1 MPGGASDLVVTAA
14 DAVDDAGWR
23 ELVERAAPPIYATS
37 AWLAFLCDSV
47 GGRPARFLARRAGR
61 PVGGLAAMWVEGR
74 EGLGCVVNALPWY
87 GTPGAC
93 TLVDPHDDAAR
104 AALLGAL
111 GEALRARPPLSATL
125 VLTPEEM
132 PHEADYRA
140 ALGATARDTRIGQ
153 VTPLPRRAA
162 PTLDDVLALC
172 GQKTRN
178 LVRKALRQGFAI
190 ADEGDDAGAWAFLTQ
205 THAENMRAKD
215 ATPKPAGHFDA
226 LRRHLPP
233 AQRRLLVARDAGVPV
248 AALLLAQ
255 HGGTTE
261 YLTPVVRVEHRARQ
275 PLSAL
280 IAHGLLDDLRA
291 GRREWNW
298 GGTWHSQTTLMH
310 FKAGFG
316 AESRPYAYATA
327 ASPEARETL
336 RVHRDRLSGEFPFT
350 YVYPYEALG

>member
-1 MPGGASDLVVTAA
+1 VVTAA
-14 DAVDDAGWR
+14 DGLDDEGWGALVAQAG
-23 ELVERAAPPIYATS
+23 PPIYATS
-37 AWLAFLCDSV
+37 PWLAFLGDSV
-47 GGRPARFLARRAGR
+47 GGRHARFLARRDGR
-61 PVGGLAAMWVEGR
+61 PVGGLAAMWVAGR
-74 EGLGCVVNALPWY
+74 GGLGSVVNALPWY

-104 AALLGAL
+104 AALLGAF
-111 GEALRARPPLSATL
+111 GETLRARPPLSATL

-162 PTLDDVLALC
+162 PTLEDMLALC

-178 LVRKALRQGFAI
+178 LVRKALRQGFAV
-190 ADEGDDAGAWAFLTQ
+190 ADEGDDDAAWAFLAE
-205 THAENMRAKD
+205 THAENMRAKG
-215 ATPKPAGHFDA
+215 AAPKPVAHFEA

-233 AQRRLLVARDAGVPV
+233 VLRRLLVARDAGAPV

-255 HGGTTE
+255 HGETTE

-291 GRREWNW
+291 GRRAWNW

-316 AESRPYAYATA
+316 AESRPYAYAIA

-336 RVHRDRLSGEFPFT
+336 RVHRDRLAGEFPFT
-350 YVYPYEALG
+350 YVYPYDGLRDASDGVPG